1 MPSSLNP
8 NDLDAEIRAALEAS
22 KNFGATPSE
31 ETRVVE
37 RSGDKSGTDRMQEI
51 RATQTS
57 AQKEKE
63 KERDKDKDKEKDREK
78 QKEREKGEKG
88 EKGEKEK
95 EKDKTKDVK
104 SLWAFVQAMAR
115 LMPFPEPVSSDEINK
130 HWFTNLMEAMFRIHV
145 FGEQDDTDSRFHEDG
160 VYMLLQTYCR
170 KYPIVLEMICVAL
183 QRFKPI
189 MSTPEASHRIFR
201 LLMTQFIPAQWI
213 QMRQLEKQ
221 KQFTFGAGKDVEKS
235 WFDNWFP
242 NREAPAVTLSIAR
255 LIYWMFSKSETKN
268 IDASVNAAVYL
279 FEWFADLAI
288 RFYFVK
294 IRDFADKSFLQ
305 ACEHM
310 DKSHVF
316 GDVGLKF
323 MPVDDYIHELDHI
336 ASIIAAIRLVFTHA
350 AHPLPNDALNVY
362 LKCLKI
368 ICQKAISVVEIEIKK
383 YQDHLTYL
391 EGQLKELASSAAHRP
406 TTNYADQWFKN
417 NRGRRRE
424 REDQSDDD
432 LDARSRMY
440 GGPGLS
446 PSARQSQLQSQNED
460 LIKLLKTFTSPL
472 ETQVICV
479 FQDSEFTSH
488 EQLQLT
494 INGIDFSERTMP
506 FFATPAMSL
515 LRNVIVCRNMM
526 GTLSDT
532 HYVVHRDQFRPEWF
546 AGARVTWIPV
556 QEKKE
561 KTHEHSVKNE
571 KDDDSFLHRSLSE
584 EPVLFT
590 VDLEDAC
597 CVGQLWYV
605 KTRLQPSKTTTSVYP
620 KQIQDFLSQ
629 LEELRNN
636 FCVGE

>member
-1 MPSSLNP
+1 
-8 NDLDAEIRAALEAS
+8 
-22 KNFGATPSE
+22 
-31 ETRVVE
+31 
-37 RSGDKSGTDRMQEI
+37 
-51 RATQTS
+51 
-57 AQKEKE
+57 
-63 KERDKDKDKEKDREK
+63 
-78 QKEREKGEKG
+78 
-88 EKGEKEK
+88 
-95 EKDKTKDVK
+95 
-104 SLWAFVQAMAR
+104 
-115 LMPFPEPVSSDEINK
+115 
-130 HWFTNLMEAMFRIHV
+130 
-145 FGEQDDTDSRFHEDG
+145 
-160 VYMLLQTYCR
+160 
-170 KYPIVLEMICVAL
+170 
-183 QRFKPI
+183 
-189 MSTPEASHRIFR
+189 
-201 LLMTQFIPAQWI
+201 
-213 QMRQLEKQ
+213 
-221 KQFTFGAGKDVEKS
+221 
-235 WFDNWFP
+235 
-242 NREAPAVTLSIAR
+242 
-255 LIYWMFSKSETKN
+255 
-268 IDASVNAAVYL
+268 
-279 FEWFADLAI
+279 
-288 RFYFVK
+288 
-294 IRDFADKSFLQ
+294 
-305 ACEHM
+305 
-310 DKSHVF
+310 
-316 GDVGLKF
+316 
-323 MPVDDYIHELDHI
+323 
-336 ASIIAAIRLVFTHA
+336 
-350 AHPLPNDALNVY
+350 
-362 LKCLKI
+362 
-368 ICQKAISVVEIEIKK
+368 VEIEIKK